1 VAYLFFVRSMAGTQ
15 RDRIGAVVLVCI
27 AVGLLVASFFSYIYH
42 WGADWKNYS
51 FWARRWI
58 VTVGLILVG
67 IIARIV
73 HARGKESSREHA
85 NRDAIRKT

>member
-1 VAYLFFVRSMAGTQ
+1 MAGTQ